1 MPFTTRAVAAES
13 CRAGTSYANDDG
25 GGEDDDDDDGAE
37 DEYEDLDFDFDDDFD
52 VVGGDCAV
60 RNDGADSRRAWAVD
74 KIWSECDESM
84 SDATKRSEEAL
95 RLRRTGTLRFA
106 MMRSR

>member
-1 MPFTTRAVAAES
+1 M
-13 CRAGTSYANDDG
+13 
-25 GGEDDDDDDGAE
+25 
-37 DEYEDLDFDFDDDFD
+37 DFDDADHD
-52 VVGGDCAV
+52 DDVGGDCAV

-84 SDATKRSEEAL
+84 SDATSRSRGAL
-95 RLRRTGTLRFA
+95 RLLRRMTGTSRFA